1 METNLIK
8 RFPKMKGKNLK
19 TTVRQYRDTVEN
31 ANLLDK
37 YVQESGESA
46 SSLIRRLLRKFL
58 KKTNS

>member
-8 RFPKMKGKNLK
+8 RFSKMKSKNLK

-58 KKTNS
+58 KKSCL